1 MIHNQPKTVSKTLEI
16 RARGLRILIK
26 GMNHYLLKGQIGVSK
41 SNVSFFIE
49 TKWAMDLVGATT
61 ISS

>member
-1 MIHNQPKTVSKTLEI
+1 MVSKKLEI
-16 RARGLRILIK
+16 RAGSLRILIK
-26 GMNHYLLKGQIGVSK
+26 GMNGSLLKGQIGLSK

-49 TKWAMDLVGATT
+49 TKWAMNLVGATT